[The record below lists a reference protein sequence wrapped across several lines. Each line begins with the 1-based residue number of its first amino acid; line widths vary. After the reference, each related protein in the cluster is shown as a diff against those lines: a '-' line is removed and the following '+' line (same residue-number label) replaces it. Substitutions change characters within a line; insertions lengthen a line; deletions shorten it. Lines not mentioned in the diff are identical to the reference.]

1 MKVLGFATM
10 VPEAREIDFTAL
22 EKCGG
27 IQFTER
33 DKKDLLHAINEALV
47 DREIFNKAPL
57 VTEVKERLEKIEEHA
72 CDLADKLSDASELG
86 QASVNLCWLW
96 ESGIDPTAFRH
107 LLYKLAARAKDAKN
121 LGTKKGRPPKAK
133 AYLEAFIPRVA
144 VIYDRAGGAKAS
156 CHWDEYSSQYKGE
169 LLELVCCLLSQG
181 GIDPVRNTIAKMII
195 RYRRQRPVK

>member
-96 ESGIDPTAFRH
+96 ESGIDPTAFRR
-107 LLYKLAARAKDAKN
+107 LLYKLAARPKTLETWALRRVDRRKQRLILRPLFTGSPLYMIAPAALK
-121 LGTKKGRPPKAK
+121 LVAIGTNIPVSTKGN
-133 AYLEAFIPRVA
+133 Y
-144 VIYDRAGGAKAS
+144 
-156 CHWDEYSSQYKGE
+156 
-169 LLELVCCLLSQG
+169 
-181 GIDPVRNTIAKMII
+181 
-195 RYRRQRPVK
+195 